1 MQIIA
6 QDKTGQAAV
15 EAGTGSLESD
25 ASGNAA
31 VKSMPRKGTR
41 RKGMARS
48 SQRAGRLLHQ
58 IAMAA
63 VAVIFAFPLY
73 WVVVTAFNTHGGVF
87 SIPPNFLPAFHTG
100 AFTYVLTHT
109 HWLRYMA
116 NTVFIAGS
124 TVVLV
129 ITTSAM
135 AGYALAE
142 LKFRGSGFLFL
153 MAVGVMMLPT
163 QALLVPQY
171 SIAMHLHLLNSYA
184 IQILPFAASTFGVF
198 LFRQFFKG
206 LPREYWE
213 AARLDG
219 VGHLKYIWRVA
230 LPLAKPAVVTTA
242 LLTFIIS
249 WNQFQWPLIMTQSH
263 AIQPIEVALAHYM
276 QTFEANWRKLTSAVV
291 LALAPIVVLF
301 LALQRHIVAG
311 VAGRDSGVNQ

>member
-1 MQIIA
+1 M
-6 QDKTGQAAV
+6 AV
-15 EAGTGSLESD
+15 
-25 ASGNAA
+25 
-31 VKSMPRKGTR
+31 V
-41 RKGMARS
+41 
-48 SQRAGRLLHQ
+48 
-58 IAMAA
+58 A
-63 VAVIFAFPLY
+63 VAFAFPLY
-73 WVVVTAFNTHGGVF
+73 WVVVTAFNSHGGVY
-87 SIPPNFLPAFHTG
+87 SIPPRFVPAMHTG
-100 AFTYVLTHT
+100 AFSYVLTHT

-124 TVVLV
+124 TVLLV
-129 ITTSAM
+129 VVTSAM

-142 LKFRGSGFLFL
+142 LKFKGSSFLFL
-153 MAVGVMMLPT
+153 VTIGVMMLPT

-171 SIAMHLHLLNSYA
+171 AVALHLHLLNSYA
-184 IQILPFAASTFGVF
+184 IQILPFAASTFGIF
-198 LFRQFFKG
+198 MFRQFFKG

-219 VGHLKYIWRVA
+219 VGHLTYIRRVA
-230 LPLAKPAVVTTA
+230 VPLAKPAVVTTV

-263 AIQPIEVALAHYM
+263 AIQPIEIALSHYM

-301 LALQRHIVAG
+301 LILQRHIVAG